1 MSLTADILR
10 SYRAPRRVVHRQ
22 LQAGRREDRALV
34 YLMSACVLIFIAQW
48 PTLSRAAQLDPS
60 VPFDA
65 RLGGALMGVLFVLP
79 LVAYAISFLLWLA
92 LRLFGPVERYG
103 VRLAL
108 FWAML
113 AVSPLML
120 AQSALSSIVGTG
132 GVVLLFGLGVLAAFL
147 VILVAGLRAALEDGR
162 TAA

>member
-48 PTLSRAAQLDPS
+48 PALSRAAQLDPS

-79 LVAYAISFLLWLA
+79 LLAYAISFLLWLA